1 MPSTTTWGRSLAA
14 SIVKHLPD
22 VEDEV
27 LRNRPVSAYLK
38 DRGRFLFN
46 QGGNGF
52 DWRIKYKLH
61 TVQGNTGETA
71 RNFTRTNRYQIAEL
85 EYRGYQ
91 VVDAIYKK
99 EMLENRGPEQIIDL
113 AGDMVEDLTES
124 LDEHIGDQWYV
135 DGNLAGNE
143 NSLHGF
149 ESMMGIDGTLHAT
162 TGAARGSSNAA
173 DLYGWASD
181 TYANLTTGLGD
192 YGGSQTSGIWPDGQ
206 AQPAFDFFT
215 PVVLNYQSTVLG
227 GTAQTWAV
235 QCIEAIRALQ
245 ITVHRNGGQNNAA
258 DFGVLDRSLYRDMLN
273 ALDDKERVLV
283 TNDAGLRSFGFK
295 NVVEI
300 DGVEWTHDYGVPVDV
315 GYVFNVD
322 QMDVRSMQA
331 TFLNS
336 DENEWDI
343 DSQSMK
349 YVVDCLANLKFKSPR
364 NFGKLQ
370 GIA

>member
-38 DRGRFLFN
+38 DRGRCLFN

-149 ESMMGIDGTLHAT
+149 ESMLGLNGTRHVT
-162 TGAARGSSNAA
+162 TGAQRVANAA
-173 DLYGWASD
+173 DAYGYPSD

-206 AQPAFDFFT
+206 AQPAYDFFT
-215 PVVLNYQSTVLG
+215 PIVTNYTSSAFT
-227 GTAQTWAV
+227 GTDWTANCV
-235 QCIEAIRALQ
+235 EAIRAMQ
-245 ITVHRNGGQNNAA
+245 IAVHRNGGQNNAA
-258 DFGVLDRSLYRDMLN
+258 DFGVLDRGLYRDLLHV
-273 ALDDKERVLV
+273 LDDKERVLV

-295 NVVEI
+295 NVSEI
-300 DGVEWTHDYGVPVDV
+300 DGVEWTHDYGVPVNV

-349 YVVDCLANLKFKSPR
+349 YVVDCLANIQFKSPR

-370 GIA
+370 AIA